1 MPTQAIRSVEDIGI
15 AQEMKSLQFFNRK
28 KEKILFNNPDN
39 EPGVYWDED
48 LDDEE
53 DENVERNSMIRIEM
67 NYWQKLAALSN
78 QGWKKRK
85 EDVAIESENNSDDN
99 NNSISGNENI
109 YFNSENEDDDREDE

>member
-1 MPTQAIRSVEDIGI
+1 MPTWAITSVEDIGI

-28 KEKILFNNPDN
+28 KEKVLFNNPDN
-39 EPGVYWDED
+39 ERGGYWDED
-48 LDDEE
+48 IDDEE

-67 NYWQKLAALSN
+67 NYWQKLAVLNN

-85 EDVAIESENNSDDN
+85 EDVVIESENNSDDN

-109 YFNSENEDDDREDE
+109 YFNSENEDDDPEDE